1 MTTTDIRAVSEFEIR
16 EFTGNESPDPVKEL
30 TLNIMNYLSKHIH
43 ECPKSLMELN
53 DQYKIFMSI
62 YSCLYLDGNN
72 LVINY
77 WSKGEYDN
85 KNDVFEF
92 LVRYLA
98 KLQTTDTISAHWVE
112 LDDKGDI
119 LWMDF
124 NEYDKTGNP
133 VDYKNYLEKV
143 LNLS

>member
-1 MTTTDIRAVSEFEIR
+1 
-16 EFTGNESPDPVKEL
+16 
-30 TLNIMNYLSKHIH
+30 
-43 ECPKSLMELN
+43 MELN